1 MTDSNSVEL
10 FDVEFFLTENQT
22 SKVEILLFWGFVL
35 PSDFPKSGGDPVS
48 SQFTY
53 ALMDKYSM
61 NNNRGHL
68 VGQLTDCFNAGG
80 GKDW

>member
-35 PSDFPKSGGDPVS
+35 PSDFPKSGGDPVYY
-48 SQFTY
+48 SQ
-53 ALMDKYSM
+53 ALRVTEMKGSRLRNKSQWSLEAVTCDTS
-61 NNNRGHL
+61 
-68 VGQLTDCFNAGG
+68 
-80 GKDW
+80 

>member
-35 PSDFPKSGGDPVS
+35 PSDFPKSGGDPVYGT
-48 SQFTY
+48 QTPIY
-53 ALMDKYSM
+53 WQPQI
-61 NNNRGHL
+61 H
-68 VGQLTDCFNAGG
+68 TDSNIY
-80 GKDW
+80 WL